1 MKKLVT
7 IALAGFLLMGFDP
20 GALLSGT
27 GFPGGQ
33 ALYGQS
39 KKGDKKGK
47 KNKKTPPE
55 EAQGKTKN
63 DSKLDYLFIEAN
75 TQYLENNKE
84 EAIGLFKEVLKLD
97 GNHTASMYNIARISR
112 ELEDFETAAKYARM
126 TLENDQTNYWYF
138 FEMVKA
144 HENLRQYEKAVE
156 VQEDLVEH
164 FPEDK
169 NGLFDLAQLY
179 IGRKDYPAAVRIYD
193 RLESL
198 IGFNEDVVFR
208 KHQLYLYVNQPEKS
222 MLEIDKLI
230 AFNPWEQRYYQA
242 KHDLY
247 MGLEQPEKA
256 LQVLRDLLEF
266 NPEDGFALLALA
278 DHYQSKGDLRKS
290 DEYLFRAFRNPEV
303 DLKSKVSILG
313 SLYMTADDSPES
325 KNRLRELGEI
335 LFDSYPDSP
344 LVLGIQGDIF
354 HTNGQLDSART
365 WYLRSLK
372 ADGTNQE
379 VWQELLLID
388 AENSDYESMSKDAE
402 AALEY
407 FPNKVEFLYFFG
419 LGSAQTEDQEA
430 AIYAFEKIKKIGSA
444 EKNLRMQAFMNLG
457 ELYHREEQYR
467 KSDENF
473 EAALELSPND
483 PSTLNNYAYFLSL
496 RNEQLDRAA
505 EMVKKAIAADPAST
519 AYQDT
524 YGWIL
529 YLQGD
534 YTGAEEWIGK
544 AVTAGTNSTEVLEHY
559 GDVWIKLGNAEKAR
573 QYWQQAIAN
582 GATDLDMDDKIKKA
596 GIK

>member
-20 GALLSGT
+20 GTLLSLAGVS
-27 GFPGGQ
+27 GGQ

-39 KKGDKKGK
+39 RKGGKKGK
-47 KNKKTPPE
+47 KKKNAPE
-55 EAQGKTKN
+55 TEAKGKTKN

-84 EAIGLFKEVLKLD
+84 EAIGLFKEILKFQND
-97 GNHTASMYNIARISR
+97 HTASMYNIARISR
-112 ELEDFETAAKYARM
+112 ELEDFETAAKYAKM
-126 TLENDQTNYWYF
+126 ALENDQTNYWYF
-138 FEMVKA
+138 YEMVKA
-144 HENLRQYEKAVE
+144 HENLRQYEKAVD
-156 VQEDLVEH
+156 VQEKLVEQ

-179 IGRKDYPAAVRIYD
+179 IGRKDYPAAVQIYD

-222 MLEIDKLI
+222 MVEIDKLI
-230 AFNPWEQRYYQA
+230 AFNPWEQRYYQS
-242 KHDLY
+242 KYELY
-247 MGLEQPEKA
+247 LGMEQPEKA
-256 LQVLRDLLEF
+256 LQVLQDLLQF
-266 NPEDGFALLALA
+266 NPDDGFALLALA
-278 DHYQSKGDLRKS
+278 DHYQSKGDFKKS
-290 DEYLFRAFRNPEV
+290 DDYLFRAFRNPEV
-303 DLKSKVSILG
+303 DLESKVSILG
-313 SLYMTADDSPES
+313 SLYMTADESPES
-325 KNRLRELGEI
+325 KSRLSQLGEI

-344 LVLGIQGDIF
+344 LVMGIRGDIF
-354 HTNGQLDSART
+354 HANGELDSART
-365 WYLRSLK
+365 CYRRSLK
-372 ADGTNQE
+372 EDGTNQE
-379 VWQELLLID
+379 IWQALLLID
-388 AENSDYESMSKDAE
+388 AEDSDYVSLSKDAE
-402 AALEY
+402 DALEY
-407 FPNKVEFLYFFG
+407 FPNQVAFLYFYG
-419 LGSAQTEDQEA
+419 LGSAQTDDKEA
-430 AIYAFEKIKKIGSA
+430 AIYAFEKIKKIGSS
-444 EKNLRMQAFMNLG
+444 EKSLRMQAFMNLG
-457 ELYHREEQYR
+457 ELYHDEEQYS

-473 EAALELSPND
+473 ESALAMAPDD

-505 EMVKKAIAADPAST
+505 GMVKKAIDADPAST

-534 YTGAEEWIGK
+534 YSSAEEWIGK
-544 AVTAGTNSTEVLEHY
+544 AVSAGSNSSEVLEHY

-573 QYWQQAIAN
+573 QFWQKAIDN
-582 GATDLDMDDKIKKA
+582 GATELNIEEKIKKA